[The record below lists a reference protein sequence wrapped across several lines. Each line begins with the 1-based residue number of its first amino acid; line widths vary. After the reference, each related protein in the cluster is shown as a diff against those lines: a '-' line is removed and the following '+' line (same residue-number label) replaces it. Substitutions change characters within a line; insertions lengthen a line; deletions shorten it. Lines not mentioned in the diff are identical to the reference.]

1 MGKPLE
7 IAVSC
12 LVLGIGLASTAHAQ
26 SITQKFPFS
35 FTPSLTSSGREYLQV
50 NNLAYNGF
58 NPALG
63 TLKSV
68 YIKISYKYFFRN
80 GWENTDVIPK
90 FIAWEHIGDA
100 GLGWN
105 DGPFD
110 YVPAI
115 QAVTRTDYVSP
126 LMGPY
131 DGKINQFGASGF
143 RVDHI
148 GAASQVA
155 SITATSPNF
164 TRFIGNE
171 AKEIQFYSRL
181 TVFVR
186 PDNHA
191 YFGAKVNGT
200 VQITYFYTPAP

>member
-1 MGKPLE
+1 MGKSLE
-7 IAVSC
+7 LAASC
-12 LVLGIGLASTAHAQ
+12 LILASSIVATAHAQ
-26 SITQKFPFS
+26 SVTQQFPFS
-35 FTPSLTSSGREYLQV
+35 ISPSLTSNGREYLHV
-50 NNLAYNGF
+50 SNLAYNGF

-68 YIKISYKYFFRN
+68 YVKVSFKYFFRN

-90 FIAWEHIGDA
+90 FIEWEHIGIA
-100 GLGWN
+100 GLGWQ
-105 DGPFD
+105 DGPFN

-115 QAVTRTDYVSP
+115 EASTRTPYVSP
-126 LMGPY
+126 LMSAY
-131 DGKINQFGASGF
+131 DGKINQFGSSGF

-155 SITATSPNF
+155 TFNATNPNF
-164 TRFIGNE
+164 SRFVGNE
-171 AKEIQFYSRL
+171 SKSIQFFTRQ